1 MDWKDMEEA
10 LFAANG
16 TCDVAA
22 TGLPVTGEY
31 LGKGIV
37 FSWPTYE
44 NGLIIAVNNEQAGAS
59 IWAFTDAFAW
69 QVWVALIATS
79 LVVGVIIFG
88 VDAWMY
94 GAKYDKTAHKFYAGT
109 NLESEGK
116 YAFSDYVWDAL
127 LRPTQVRDQRP
138 LSFASNFIVLAFA
151 FMMLVIVTVYTA
163 NTTANITATRLQST
177 IRGVQDL
184 PGKVVGTWTDFVP
197 DLAKLGVTALG
208 LPWETVEDEAA
219 MLELLR
225 NGTIQALVLDD
236 TFLTYTASSSCDI
249 ALVGQKFND
258 QAATIAFASDFNS
271 PELLKGVNQA
281 MAELREDGS
290 VQLLVDTFIKPPQ
303 ASCKTSLVDENSTK
317 ISVSQLLGLWIMLGV
332 CILIALFIALAYK
345 LHLRYTQKHLEK
357 AGSKLKKRASLV
369 YTKSKQFSSG
379 RRRSFGRSS
388 SLGSSD
394 KGGSEVEEMDVIE
407 ENGGGV

>member
-1 MDWKDMEEA
+1 MVGVKFDKKKKKVYVGD
-10 LFAANG
+10 N
-16 TCDVAA
+16 
-22 TGLPVTGEY
+22 
-31 LGKGIV
+31 
-37 FSWPTYE
+37 E
-44 NGLIIAVNNEQAGAS
+44 N
-59 IWAFTDAFAW
+59 TDREMAFA
-69 QVWVALIATS
+69 
-79 LVVGVIIFG
+79 
-88 VDAWMY
+88 
-94 GAKYDKTAHKFYAGT
+94 
-109 NLESEGK
+109 
-116 YAFSDYVWDAL
+116 DYMWDAVM
-127 LRPTQVRDQRP
+127 RPTQVRDQRP